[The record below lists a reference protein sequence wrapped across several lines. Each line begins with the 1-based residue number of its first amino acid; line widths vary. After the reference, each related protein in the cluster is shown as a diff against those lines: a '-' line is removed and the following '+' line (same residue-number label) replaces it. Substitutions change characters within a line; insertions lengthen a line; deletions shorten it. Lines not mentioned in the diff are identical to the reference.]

1 MAKNQK
7 KDSNSGLARLVVFF
21 ISLFVCF
28 SVAAMTLVKY
38 QIVDADKYS
47 KLAANINQTKQIIP
61 AARGEIVDRNGK
73 KLVTNVLN
81 LSLVIN
87 REFPLPEL
95 NDSEETIR
103 KKNQEGN
110 QIILNL
116 IEILDENGVNWEEN
130 SPITRLGRLE
140 FKKDRQNEANKLKS
154 LLSQQKYA
162 TAKDSIYLIV
172 EKYNISGYNEKQTR
186 EIAMVRAMMLVK
198 DFAYSGNFAMVEKID
213 PSFAGKIIE
222 MKGKIKGISISET
235 STRQYIS
242 GDVAPHIIGNVG
254 PIYAEEAEKYK
265 SKNYALSD
273 FVGKSGIESLCEDEL
288 RGQSGMLTVEKDA
301 DGNISNQYYEEGDEP
316 KPGNTVKLTI
326 DFELQKALQEA
337 LAAYTQA
344 HSNDRARS
352 KGAGLVVL
360 DIKTGEV
367 LAAVTYP
374 YYDINTYNENY
385 NALKS
390 QSVSPLKNRALV
402 ELYRPGSTFKTFMSA
417 AGLYTNTINPST
429 VFNCSDP
436 FLDTQMGCLHHNGHH
451 GPTTLYTALKWS
463 CNHYFYNVARY
474 MGIDLIDEYAPRFGF
489 ATDSGLELYNSDGRV
504 TNPEYYRNLGAP
516 YYVGYTYQTGIGQA
530 EVYVTPLQM
539 AICQMT
545 IANKGTRYATHI
557 LKSIDKYDGSETLT
571 EIKPQILS
579 ELSKENVAWETT
591 IEGMK
596 QMAQTFDSL
605 SRLDIACKSGSPQY
619 SDTHKDLFNAAA
631 VGIYPASNPEIA
643 MGLIIEDGDYA
654 TPFFSQLVAIYNQI
668 NQSRA
673 Q

>member
-1 MAKNQK
+1 MTKDK
-7 KDSNSGLARLVVFF
+7 KKSTPSLIRLAVFI
-21 ISLFVCF
+21 ISLLVCF
-28 SVAAMTLVKY
+28 SVAAITLVKY
-38 QIVDADKYS
+38 QIVDADKYV

-73 KLVTNVLN
+73 KLVTNSLN

-95 NDSEETIR
+95 NDNEETAY

-110 QIILNL
+110 EIILKL
-116 IEILDENGVNWEEN
+116 IQILDENGVNWEEN
-130 SPITRLGRLE
+130 SPISRSGALE
-140 FKKDRQNEANKLKS
+140 FKPDKQNEANKLKN

-162 TAKDSIYLIV
+162 QAKDSISLIV
-172 EKYNISGYNEKQTR
+172 EKYNISGYNKHQTR
-186 EIAMVRAMMLVK
+186 EIAIVRAMMLIK
-198 DFAYSGNFAMVEKID
+198 DFSYSGNFAMVDKID
-213 PSFAGKIIE
+213 PAFAGKIIE
-222 MKGKIKGISISET
+222 MKGQIKGISISET

-242 GDVAPHIIGNVG
+242 ADVAPHIIGNIG

-273 FVGKSGIESLCEDEL
+273 FVGKSGIESIFEDEL
-288 RGQSGMLTVEKDA
+288 RGQSGTLTVEKDA
-301 DGNISNQYYEEGDEP
+301 NGNISNQYYEEGEAP

-326 DFELQKALQEA
+326 DYDLQKSLQEA
-337 LAAYTQA
+337 LAAYTQS
-344 HSNDRARS
+344 HSNDRAHS

-360 DIKTGEV
+360 DVKTGDV

-374 YYDINTYNENY
+374 YYDINTYNEKY
-385 NALKS
+385 NELKS
-390 QSVSPLKNRALV
+390 QAISPLKNRALV

-436 FLDTQMGCLHHNGHH
+436 FLDTQMKCLHHNGHH

-474 MGIDLIDEYAPRFGF
+474 MGIDLIDEYAPKFGF
-489 ATDSGLELYNSDGRV
+489 ATDSGLELYNSDGRI
-504 TNPEYYRNLGAP
+504 TNPDYYRNLGAP

-539 AICQMT
+539 AIAQLT

-557 LKSIDKYDGSETLT
+557 LKSIDKYDGSET
-571 EIKPQILS
+571 IKETKPEILS
-579 ELSKENVAWETT
+579 ELSSDSVAWDTT

-596 QMAQTFDSL
+596 QMAKTFGSL
-605 SRLDIACKSGSPQY
+605 SNLDIACKSGSPQY
-619 SDTHKDLFNAAA
+619 SDANPDLFNAAA
-631 VGIYPASNPEIA
+631 VGIYPASEPEIA
-643 MGLIIEDGDYA
+643 VGLMIEDGDLA

-668 NQSRA
+668 KQSRN